1 MNIPAS
7 MKKDKRP
14 EMVKQRKV
22 VSGFIVLKFEKIL
35 RHFQG
40 KQQDQFLLSWC
51 SLDNWHVQSKR
62 VLHLI
67 HGYKIRDHEQWW
79 KTAKGGE
86 KKSLFF

>member
-40 KQQDQFLLSWC
+40 KQQDQFLLS
-51 SLDNWHVQSKR
+51 
-62 VLHLI
+62 
-67 HGYKIRDHEQWW
+67 
-79 KTAKGGE
+79 
-86 KKSLFF
+86 